1 MNRPVPIPLP
11 NAEAP
16 ESLPDTPSVERQ
28 RVLGQSVPRKEDKR
42 LLRGAGL
49 FADDV
54 HPDFLLHMAV
64 ARCPYPH
71 ARIVRIDVSAAL
83 AVPGVHHVLTG
94 PEVFRRTDPI
104 GVLRPVPGSP
114 DLPYYPL
121 ALEIATYE
129 GQPVISIVAESR
141 ALAEDALELVEI
153 EWEPLAH
160 VTDIAAVLDDGVPVL
175 HPGTMSDNL
184 MTQNTDVMGD
194 ADAAMTGAS
203 TVISGQF
210 RINRVSPLPM
220 ECRGVVASWRR
231 GAGLLEVRT
240 STQTPHLVRKQ
251 LSETLRLE
259 EGTIRVAASDVG
271 GAFGQK
277 IGAFP
282 EDFLA
287 CLHAMS
293 TGRPVKWVEDRM
305 EHFRAATHAR
315 ESIHNVT
322 LGLDDG
328 GRLSAI
334 TNTYV
339 TDIGGWNSPCGSSQ
353 LSSVVFCGPYKVRDA
368 RVTRKVALSNKTPV
382 GAYRGYGQ
390 PEVNFALEVLIDRLA
405 RQTGTD
411 PLDLR
416 RRSMLRPEDLPWE
429 VASGAVYDSGDY
441 LRTLD
446 MAAEAVDYAG
456 HRARPR
462 SPRADGRLVG
472 IGLSSYVERTGY
484 ASGRFLAAR
493 GSQFGAHEGV
503 ILRASR
509 SGTVDLYTGVSS
521 FGQGSE
527 TAFAQLTADVLGM
540 PYDAIRIHAGDTAT
554 APLNT
559 GAFASRTVI
568 AASGAIAEAGAAF
581 VAKTLA
587 IAGHVLGRDPS
598 TLEIS
603 GNMVRALDAT
613 TAALPVQEVFN
624 RAILGQGLPQGMPP
638 GLETSAQFEPAA
650 AAFAYGTAAAVV
662 SVDPETGDYT
672 VERFVLAHDCGV
684 PINPL
689 LVEGQVRGAVVQA
702 MGALFGEELCY
713 DSETGQLT
721 SGSMLDYF
729 VPMAPDVPPID
740 LLHTEVPSTVTTFGL
755 RGVGESGTIPPAAA
769 ITNAICDALSDHGVE
784 ISQMPVTPE
793 RVWAAISAGR
803 GRAR

>member
-1 MNRPVPIPLP
+1 MNRQAFIPGP
-11 NAEAP
+11 TAEAP
-16 ESLPDTPSVERQ
+16 DAVRPVSAKARN
-28 RVLGQSVPRKEDKR
+28 RVLGQSLPRKEDDR

-49 FADDV
+49 FADDL

-71 ARIVRIDVSAAL
+71 ARIAHVDVSAAL
-83 AVPGVHHVLTG
+83 SLPGVHHVLTG
-94 PEVFRRTDPI
+94 PEVVRRTDPI

-114 DLPYYPL
+114 DLPYFAL
-121 ALEIATYE
+121 AIDVATYE
-129 GQPVISIVAESR
+129 GQPVVSVVAETR
-141 ALAEDALELVEI
+141 ALAEDALDLIEI
-153 EWEPLAH
+153 DWEPLTH
-160 VTDIAAVLDDGVPVL
+160 VTETLGALATDAPVL
-175 HPGTMSDNL
+175 HPGTMADNL
-184 MTQNTDVMGD
+184 MTANTDALGD
-194 ADAAMTGAS
+194 ADAGLEKAE
-203 TVISGQF
+203 TVISGRF
-210 RINRVSPLPM
+210 HINRVSPLPM

-251 LSETLRLE
+251 LAETLRIE
-259 EGTIRVAASDVG
+259 EGAVRVSASDVG

-282 EDFLA
+282 EEFLA

-293 TGRPVKWVEDRM
+293 TGRPVKWIEDRM

-315 ESIHNVT
+315 ESIHDVA
-322 LGLDDG
+322 LGVDAKG
-328 GRLSAI
+328 QITGV

-353 LSSVVFCGPYKVRDA
+353 LSSVVFCGPYRVRDA
-368 RVTRKVALSNKTPV
+368 RVTRKVVLSNKTPV

-405 RQTGTD
+405 RQLGTD

-416 RRSMLRPEDLPWE
+416 RKNMLRPDELPWT

-462 SPRADGRLVG
+462 IMRADGRLIG
-472 IGLSSYVERTGY
+472 IGLASYVERTGY

-503 ILRASR
+503 TLRANR
-509 SGTVDLYTGVSS
+509 SGKVDLYTGVSS

-527 TAFAQLTADVLGM
+527 TAFAQMTAEVLGLS
-540 PYDAIRIHAGDTAT
+540 YEAIRVHAGDTAS

-568 AASGAIAEAGAAF
+568 AASGAIVEAGQAF
-581 VAKTLA
+581 VAKMLA
-587 IAGHVLGRDPS
+587 IAGHVLGRDVA
-598 TLEIS
+598 TLEVADDV
-603 GNMVRALDAT
+603 VRVTDDPQTFLS
-613 TAALPVQEVFN
+613 VQEVFN
-624 RAILGQGLPQGMPP
+624 RAILGQGLPDGMAP
-638 GLETSAQFEPAA
+638 GLETVAQFEPGA
-650 AAFAYGTAAAVV
+650 AAFAFGTAAAVV

-672 VERFVLAHDCGV
+672 VERFVIAHDCGV

-689 LVEGQVRGAVVQA
+689 LVEGQIRGAVVQA
-702 MGALFGEELCY
+702 MGALFGEELRY
-713 DSETGQLT
+713 DPQTGQLT

-729 VPMAPDVPPID
+729 VPMAPDVPPIE
-740 LLHTEVPSTVTTFGL
+740 LLHTEVPSTVTTFGV

-769 ITNAICDALSDHGVE
+769 ITNAICDALSEYGVE

-793 RVWAAISAGR
+793 RVWSAIAAGR
-803 GRAR
+803 SRS